1 MLRSIKPCINS
12 KLLQR
17 LSLLEEKQPS
27 QREALG
33 ACSDSLA
40 QTKTEPETNL
50 NKKELEK
57 LQSEKNKTGNTEQI
71 KYRIAYS
78 IRT

>member
-1 MLRSIKPCINS
+1 MLRSVKPCTNS
-12 KLLQR
+12 KLLQK

-40 QTKTEPETNL
+40 QTKTGPETNL
-50 NKKELEK
+50 NKKDLKSYRMKKIKLEI
-57 LQSEKNKTGNTEQI
+57 QS
-71 KYRIAYS
+71 R
-78 IRT
+78 